1 MLWLLYV
8 YMNLFLLKMAQ
19 SKEIVPLST
28 LEKGVAAKIA
38 KLQDNLQYKARF
50 TEMGIIPGEKI
61 SLIQRYSK
69 KGPLCVKIMGSFVMI
84 RKKNADNI
92 LVEKISK

>member
-1 MLWLLYV
+1 
-8 YMNLFLLKMAQ
+8 MNLFLLKMTQ
-19 SKEIVPLST
+19 NKEIIPLSA
-28 LEKGVAAKIA
+28 LKKGVSADIV
-38 KLQDNLQYKARF
+38 KLQDDLQYKARF

-61 SLIQRYSK
+61 QLIQRYSK

-92 LVEKISK
+92 LVSKITG

>member
-1 MLWLLYV
+1 
-8 YMNLFLLKMAQ
+8 MNQKNKKQ
-19 SKEIVPLST
+19 IPLSS
-28 LEKGVAAKIA
+28 LKKGATASIVELKDDL
-38 KLQDNLQYKARF
+38 KYKARF

-69 KGPLCVKIMGSFVMI
+69 KGPLCVKIMESFVMI

-92 LVEKISK
+92 LVSEI

>member
-1 MLWLLYV
+1 
-8 YMNLFLLKMAQ
+8 MNQKNKKQ
-19 SKEIVPLST
+19 IPLSS
-28 LEKGVAAKIA
+28 LKKGTTASIVELKDDL
-38 KLQDNLQYKARF
+38 KYKARF

-69 KGPLCVKIMGSFVMI
+69 KGPICIKIMESFVMI

-92 LVEKISK
+92 LVSEI

>member
-1 MLWLLYV
+1 
-8 YMNLFLLKMAQ
+8 MNQKNKKQ
-19 SKEIVPLST
+19 IPLSS
-28 LEKGVAAKIA
+28 LKKGTTASIVELKDDL
-38 KLQDNLQYKARF
+38 KYKARC

-69 KGPLCVKIMGSFVMI
+69 KCPQCVKVMESFLMI

-92 LVEKISK
+92 LVSEI

>member
-1 MLWLLYV
+1 MTQ
-8 YMNLFLLKMAQ
+8 NKKI
-19 SKEIVPLST
+19 SPLSN
-28 LEKGVAAKIA
+28 LKKGAHANIIE
-38 KLQDNLQYKARF
+38 LQNELQYKTRF

-69 KGPLCVKIMGSFVMI
+69 KGPLCVKIMGSLVMI

-92 LVEKISK
+92 LVEEVSK

>member
-1 MLWLLYV
+1 
-8 YMNLFLLKMAQ
+8 MNENK
-19 SKEIVPLST
+19 KNIPLSS
-28 LEKGVAAKIA
+28 LKKGAVASIIE
-38 KLQDNLQYKARF
+38 LQDDLQYKTRF

-69 KGPLCVKIMGSFVMI
+69 KGPLCIKIMGSFVMI

-92 LVEKISK
+92 LVSEILE

>member
-1 MLWLLYV
+1 
-8 YMNLFLLKMAQ
+8 MNQKNKNQ
-19 SKEIVPLST
+19 IPLSS
-28 LEKGVAAKIA
+28 LKKGATASIVELKDDL
-38 KLQDNLQYKARF
+38 KYKARF

-69 KGPLCVKIMGSFVMI
+69 KGPLCVKVMESFVMI

-92 LVEKISK
+92 LVSEI

>member
-1 MLWLLYV
+1 
-8 YMNLFLLKMAQ
+8 MNQKNKKQ
-19 SKEIVPLST
+19 IPLSS
-28 LEKGVAAKIA
+28 LKKGTTASIVELKDDL
-38 KLQDNLQYKARF
+38 KYKARF

-69 KGPLCVKIMGSFVMI
+69 KGPLCVKIMESFVMI

-92 LVEKISK
+92 LVSEI

>member
-1 MLWLLYV
+1 
-8 YMNLFLLKMAQ
+8 MNQKNKKQ
-19 SKEIVPLST
+19 IPLSS
-28 LEKGVAAKIA
+28 LKKGTTASIVELKDDL
-38 KLQDNLQYKARF
+38 KYKARF

-69 KGPLCVKIMGSFVMI
+69 KGPLCVKVMESFVMI

-92 LVEKISK
+92 LVSEI

>member
-1 MLWLLYV
+1 
-8 YMNLFLLKMAQ
+8 MNLFLLKMNQ
-19 SKEIVPLST
+19 NKDIIPLSS
-28 LEKGVAAKIA
+28 LKKGFSARIE
-38 KLQDNLQYKARF
+38 KLQKELQYKARF

-69 KGPLCVKIMGSFVMI
+69 KGPLCVKIMGSFIMI

-92 LVEKISK
+92 LVKEISK